1 MARSMAGKCE
11 ELTIVTTGEA
21 RYLSRAEAAEF
32 LTERGY
38 KTAPSTLAK
47 KAVVDGGPPFVS
59 WVRKPLYNPESLLE
73 WAQRRCTGL
82 RRSTADRGEDGRCG
96 ETQAANSC
104 GLERPIEE
112 ISVGMSPRHQKTDHP
127 YPHPP
132 AAGKGTPLNSEPHK
146 TRNKNAGFSS
156 ARRNASEGV
165 A

>member
-1 MARSMAGKCE
+1 M
-11 ELTIVTTGEA
+11 TTGEA

-104 GLERPIEE
+104 DPERPIEQ
-112 ISVGMSPRHQKTDHP
+112 ISVGMPPTHQKTDHP

-132 AAGKGTPLNSEPHK
+132 LAGRGAPFDFGRHQ
-146 TRNKNAGFSS
+146 TRNKFGKKSS
-156 ARRNASEGV
+156 APECASGEGLSRETS
-165 A
+165 AAEGAA